1 MVLTLKRA
9 GWILLLSF
17 VLLVVGCA
25 PEGMNQSFYD
35 QAIPVFQEIDDDIL
49 EQERSDRDD
58 LLNLELLRDEAQTK
72 KEKLVV
78 EMIQDLVNMQEPI
91 SRGDQTIISQYLDL
105 REDIEDVL
113 EYDLPP
119 AQFLDNNLN

>member
-1 MVLTLKRA
+1 MVLNFKGA
-9 GWILLLSF
+9 GWILVCL
-17 VLLVVGCA
+17 VLLVGCA
-25 PEGMNQSFYD
+25 PEGINQSFYD

-78 EMIQDLVNMQEPI
+78 EMIQELVNMQEPI
-91 SRGDQTIISQYLDL
+91 SRGDQTIIRQYLDL
-105 REDIEDVL
+105 REDLEDVL
-113 EYDLPP
+113 NYDLPP
-119 AQFLDNNLN
+119 AKFVDDSNLN